1 MDFEQTLLCKAPDES
16 LNFCCSPCQDLYF
29 KLPIILCLCT
39 RGNKINYC
47 KNENLV
53 FLCKC
58 LESQLPAAIK
68 AFLLKSSLSDENS
81 KKKLSKNI

>member
-16 LNFCCSPCQDLYF
+16 LNFCCSPCEDLYF
-29 KLPIILCLCT
+29 KLPIISCLCT

-58 LESQLPAAIK
+58 LESQLPAAIFK
-68 AFLLKSSLSDENS
+68 
-81 KKKLSKNI
+81 I